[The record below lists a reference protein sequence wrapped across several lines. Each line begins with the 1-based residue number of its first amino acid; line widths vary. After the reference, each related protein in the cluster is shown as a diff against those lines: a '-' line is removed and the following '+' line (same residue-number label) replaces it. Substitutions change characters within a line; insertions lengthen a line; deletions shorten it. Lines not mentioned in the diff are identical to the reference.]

1 MYFLLTYEVTSNYEQ
16 ARAPYREQHLALAK
30 AAADAGELCLGGA
43 VADPADSA
51 ILVFKGSSKDVA
63 EKFALNDPY
72 VINGVVT
79 RWAVRQWN
87 VVIGAY
93 TDITTSP

>member
-79 RWAVRQWN
+79 SWTVRQWN

-93 TDITTSP
+93 TDITKSP

>member
-1 MYFLLTYEVTSNYEQ
+1 MYFLLTYEVISNYEQ

-79 RWAVRQWN
+79 RWTVRQWN
-87 VVIGAY
+87 VVTGAY